1 MDEVLNIEQNSLNF
15 KLSNFEGPLDLLLHL
30 IKQSKMEIEEVELSK
45 ITEQYLQIIANLSTV
60 DMENASEFIE
70 IAATLIEIKSKS
82 LLPKLVDEEVDEED
96 PEYLL
101 KIRLQEYKML
111 KETTEQLKQMENIDR
126 FYKKPE
132 PEANKFRYVLK
143 DMNMEM
149 LLDAFT
155 RIIHRVTIKEE
166 NNEAKEIKRE
176 KFTIAQK
183 VATIKDS
190 LIVRKKIKFSELF
203 TGSISRDE
211 VITTF
216 LAVLEMLKLQE
227 ICVKQVNNFDDI
239 EISKHEEENNG

>member
-1 MDEVLNIEQNSLNF
+1 MENIETKDESLNF
-15 KLSNFEGPLDLLLHL
+15 KLENFEGPLDLLLHL
-30 IKQSKMEIEEVELSK
+30 IKQSKLEIEEVELSK
-45 ITEQYLQIIANLSTV
+45 ITEQYLQIISNLSAV

-82 LLPKLVDEEVDEED
+82 LLPKLDEGEVDEED

-101 KIRLQEYKML
+101 KIRLQEYKL
-111 KETTEQLKQMENIDR
+111 IKETTERLKLMENTNR

-132 PEANKFRYVLK
+132 PQANKFRYVLK
-143 DMNMEM
+143 DMNFEM
-149 LLDAFT
+149 LIDAFT
-155 RIIHRVTIKEE
+155 RIMHRVTVQEE
-166 NNEAKEIKRE
+166 KNEAKEIKKE

-190 LIVRKKIKFSELF
+190 LIIRSKIKFSELF
-203 TGSISRDE
+203 SNSINRDE

-227 ICVKQVNNFDDI
+227 IKVLQSDNFGEI
-239 EISKHEEENNG
+239 EISKNDYEENNG